1 MRFVTGGCLPDFP
14 PAARQVFDSRHR
26 RLTEVF
32 GMCAETYNALVEWWR
47 GSYLWWCEHNNRETG
62 RYLSPSRVRSAPPA
76 ERGPSGRSEWSVL
89 SVKVRRGS
97 SAVSR
102 TGYPFLLRPM
112 CAHPVDERGPCGLPP
127 FPPADVPD
135 VPVLKPVG
143 LYKGTDD
150 AVYHF
155 GWGRCRRKG
164 CGLAGDTPH
173 AETRQPGKARLAVAG
188 VESGGPRAALVAGDR
203 RGAPVRVPSR
213 SHRIVSKHDAV
224 VVEDLAVSNILN
236 SRMGR
241 PVQCWTDISVLR
253 RCAGLQSL
261 GSWYP
266 VREGEPVEHEH
277 RLLHM
282 RTPASDADVR
292 NDLRVWQLAEQTSS
306 RRPIPQGRRTGRRH
320 RTVSPTGNSGL
331 PPSTQRCRSLTV
343 CLHRSGAVAVPSVL
357 YSYVVVMRL
366 PTPICLYR
374 KLW

>member
-236 SRMGR
+236 S
-241 PVQCWTDISVLR
+241 TD
-253 RCAGLQSL
+253 G
-261 GSWYP
+261 
-266 VREGEPVEHEH
+266 
-277 RLLHM
+277 
-282 RTPASDADVR
+282 
-292 NDLRVWQLAEQTSS
+292 SS
-306 RRPIPQGRRTGRRH
+306 RTMLDRHQRPSTLCWITKLGKLVSGARRGARRTRAPTAPHADTGIGCRCPQRLTSVAARR
-320 RTVSPTGNSGL
+320 TNF
-331 PPSTQRCRSLTV
+331 
-343 CLHRSGAVAVPSVL
+343 
-357 YSYVVVMRL
+357 
-366 PTPICLYR
+366 
-374 KLW
+374 